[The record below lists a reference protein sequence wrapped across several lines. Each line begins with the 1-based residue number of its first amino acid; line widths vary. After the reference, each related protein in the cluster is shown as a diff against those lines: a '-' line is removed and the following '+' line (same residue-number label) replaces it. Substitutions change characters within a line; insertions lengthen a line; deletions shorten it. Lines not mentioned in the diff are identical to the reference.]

1 VTVDL
6 FAQAPSLPAHPGFL
20 NGGGECGALIARR
33 DWSSTSVGPIDSWPQ
48 SLKTATSIMLRS
60 PVPIVMLWNADGVML
75 YNDAY
80 SVFAGRRHP
89 DLLGSKVREGW
100 PEVADFNDNVMKVV
114 LGGGTLH
121 YKDQE
126 LTLDRH
132 GSPQPAWMD
141 LDYSPVLGEDGE
153 PAGVLAIVVETTD
166 RVHAD
171 RRLKEDRER
180 LAVMFEQAP
189 GFMAMLRGPEHRF
202 ELANPAYER
211 LIGRSNLTGKTA
223 LEVLPEVAAQ
233 GYIELLDRVFSSGQP
248 FTSSASPIAIQ
259 MPDGSVSERFLDFV
273 YQPITE
279 AGQVVGIFVE
289 GYDVTEAQRGAVERD
304 RAQAALLRSEFELQQ
319 LADALPALVSYMA
332 IDEAGEARYE
342 FVNRFYESWFP
353 QPRETLIGQRVR
365 DVVGEEAFAG
375 VAQHLER
382 AKQGERLSFEQF
394 MPYRDGSARYVA
406 VDYVPRLNGAGRVEG
421 VYALVHDI
429 TDIKRVER
437 ELRETSERV
446 QLALDAGAIVG
457 TWVWDVPGDSFT
469 ADERFA
475 HSFGLPVEQCRDGL
489 TLDQVMASIHPD
501 DRERVAEQ
509 VGTAVERGGPY
520 MCEYRVLHAS
530 GVYRWVEAN
539 GRAELA
545 ADGSAL
551 RFPGVLLDIEERRAV
566 AAQRDRALELL
577 RTFTE
582 AVPGVVYAKDR
593 EGRLLIGNRGTSEL
607 LGMPPERY
615 VGRTDSEVLEDRA
628 QAAVVMAND
637 RRIMESGVA
646 EQVEEE
652 IALADGSR
660 AVWLSTKAPLRNG
673 AGEVIGLI
681 GSSVDI
687 TARRVAEE
695 ALEASRAE
703 LRRLNE
709 TLEQRVAAAMAER
722 EQAQEALRQSQKLE
736 SMGQLT
742 GGVAHDF
749 NNLLTPIVGSLDMLQ
764 RRGIGG
770 EREQRL
776 IGGALQSA
784 ERAKTL
790 VQRLLAFARRQP
802 LQPAAIDVPSL
813 VEGMADLIAA
823 TSGPQV
829 KVVVDAE
836 PGLPPANADPNQ
848 LEMALLNLGVNARDA
863 MESGGTLRISV
874 AQETVPA
881 ENRAGLREGGYILLS
896 VADTGV
902 GMDEATLARAVEPF
916 FSTKGI
922 GKGTGLGL
930 SMVHGL
936 ALQLGGALT
945 ISSRRGVGTNVELW
959 LPVSDRPVASL
970 AARPA
975 NPAMA
980 GAGRVLLVDD
990 EEIVRASTA
999 DMLAE
1004 LGYEVIEAA
1013 SAEEALARIGA
1024 GPAPDLLITDHLMP
1038 GMTGTEL
1045 VRRLREERPGLPA
1058 LLISG
1063 YAEVEDLAPDLPR
1076 LAKPFRQADLAASI
1090 AAIAPGQG

>member
-1 VTVDL
+1 MTVD
-6 FAQAPSLPAHPGFL
+6 FSAPAACLPAHLGFL
-20 NGGGECGALIARR
+20 NGGGACGALIATR
-33 DWSSTSVGPIDSWPQ
+33 DWSTTSLGPIEAWPQ
-48 SLKTATSIMLRS
+48 SLKTATSILLRS
-60 PVPIVMLWNADGVML
+60 PVPIVMLWNDDGVML

-80 SVFAGRRHP
+80 SAFAGRRHP
-89 DLLGSKVREGW
+89 QLLGSKVREGW
-100 PEVADFNDNVMKVV
+100 PEVADFNDNVMKVG
-114 LGGGTLH
+114 LAGGTLH

-141 LDYSPVLGEDGE
+141 LDYSPVLGEDGK
-153 PAGVLAIVVETTD
+153 PAGVLAIVVETTE
-166 RVHAD
+166 RVLAD
-171 RRLKEDRER
+171 RRLKADRER

-211 LIGRSNLTGKTA
+211 LIGRSGLTGKTA
-223 LEVLPEVAAQ
+223 QEVLPEVAAQ
-233 GYIELLDRVFSSGQP
+233 GYIELLDRVFASGET
-248 FTSSASPIAIQ
+248 FTSSASPITIQ
-259 MPDGSVSERFLDFV
+259 MPDGSLSERFLDFV

-279 AGQVVGIFVE
+279 AGEVVGIFVE
-289 GYDVTEAQRGAVERD
+289 GYDVTAAQRDAAERD
-304 RAQAALLRSEFELQQ
+304 RAQAALRRSEFELQQ
-319 LADALPALVSYMA
+319 LADALPALVSYMT
-332 IDEAGEARYE
+332 IDDAGDARYE
-342 FVNRFYESWFP
+342 FVNRFYESWFA
-353 QPRETLIGQRVR
+353 QPRASFLGKRVR
-365 DVVGEEAFAG
+365 DVVGDAAYAG
-375 VAQHLER
+375 VEAHLER
-382 AKQGERLSFEQF
+382 AKRGARLSFEQF
-394 MPYRDGSARYVA
+394 MPYREDDNRWVA

-429 TDIKRVER
+429 SEVKRVER
-437 ELRETSERV
+437 ELREASERV

-457 TWVWDVPGDSFT
+457 TWVWDVPADRVT

-475 HSFGLPVEQCRDGL
+475 HSFGLPVEQCRVGL
-489 TLDQVMASIHPD
+489 TVDQVMASIHPD
-501 DRERVAEQ
+501 DHERVARQ
-509 VGTAVERGGPY
+509 ISRALDAGGPF
-520 MCEYRVLHAS
+520 MCQYRVLNADGS
-530 GVYRWVEAN
+530 FRWVEAN

-545 ADGSAL
+545 ADGRPL
-551 RFPGVLLDIEERRAV
+551 RFPGVVLDIEERRAV
-566 AAQRDRALELL
+566 AAERDQALDLL

-593 EGRLLIGNRGTSEL
+593 AGRLLIGNRGTTEL
-607 LGMPPERY
+607 IGRPPEQY
-615 VGRTDSEVLEDRA
+615 IGRTDAEFLDDRD
-628 QAAVVMAND
+628 QAAAVMAND
-637 RRIMESGVA
+637 RRIMETGVA

-652 IALADGSR
+652 ITLADGHR
-660 AVWLSTKAPLRNG
+660 TVWLSTKAPLRDATG
-673 AGEVIGLI
+673 GVIGLI

-695 ALEASRAE
+695 ALQASRAE
-703 LRRLNE
+703 LHRLNE

-764 RRGIGG
+764 RRGVGG

-776 IGGALQSA
+776 IGGALLSA

-813 VEGMADLIAA
+813 VDGMADLIAA

-829 KVVVDAE
+829 KVVVDTE
-836 PGLPPANADPNQ
+836 PGLPPASADPNQ

-863 MESGGTLRISV
+863 MENGGTLRISV
-874 AQETVPA
+874 GQEAIGPDH
-881 ENRAGLREGGYILLS
+881 RSGLRSGDYILLS

-916 FSTKGI
+916 FSTKGV

-936 ALQLGGALT
+936 ASQLGGALT

-970 AARPA
+970 ASRTAAPATAR
-975 NPAMA
+975 A
-980 GAGRVLLVDD
+980 GKVLLVDD
-990 EEIVRASTA
+990 EEIVRTSTA
-999 DMLAE
+999 DMLCD

-1013 SAEEALARIGA
+1013 SAEAALARIAA
-1024 GPAPDLLITDHLMP
+1024 GLAPDLLITDHLMP

-1045 VRRLREERPGLPA
+1045 VRRLRVERPGLPA
-1058 LLISG
+1058 LLVSG

-1090 AAIAPGQG
+1090 ASLG